1 MTADHGSDAG
11 PIDVSFSRPARRQ
24 IPSFAAF
31 VKIGDA

>member
-11 PIDVSFSRPARRQ
+11 PIDVGFSVLPRQ